1 MKKKTMTDLTDYEQQ
16 QILAFV
22 RKFGTPDEISAKIDR
37 LEKLLAVDVEL
48 IQMGVLARSKGVI
61 RKHLAAFWVL
71 VTGFVA
77 SILALLANFE
87 KIIGLFK

>member
-1 MKKKTMTDLTDYEQQ
+1 MKKTKMSDLTDYEQE

-22 RKFGTPDEISAKIDR
+22 RKFGTPDEISDKIDR
-37 LEKLLAVDVEL
+37 LEKLLSVDVEL
-48 IQMGVLARSKGVI
+48 IQMGALAKSKGII
-61 RKHLAAFWVL
+61 RKHLGAFWVL

-87 KIIGLFK
+87 KIVTLFK

>member
-1 MKKKTMTDLTDYEQQ
+1 MTDLTDYEQQ

>member
-1 MKKKTMTDLTDYEQQ
+1 MKNDLTDYEQQ

-22 RKFGTPDEISAKIDR
+22 RKFGTPDEISDKIDR
-37 LEKLLAVDVEL
+37 LEKLLSVDVEL
-48 IQMGVLARSKGVI
+48 VQMGALAKSRGII
-61 RKHLAAFWVL
+61 RKHLGAFWVL

-87 KIIGLFK
+87 KIITMFK

>member
-1 MKKKTMTDLTDYEQQ
+1 MSDLTDYEQE

-22 RKFGTPDEISAKIDR
+22 RKFGTPDEISDKIDR
-37 LEKLLAVDVEL
+37 LEKLLSVDVEL
-48 IQMGVLARSKGVI
+48 IQMGALAKSKGII
-61 RKHLAAFWVL
+61 RKHLGAFWVL

-87 KIIGLFK
+87 KIVTLFK

>member
-22 RKFGTPDEISAKIDR
+22 RKFGTPDEISDKIDR

>member
-87 KIIGLFK
+87 KIVGLFK